1 MVDATTQLL
10 SRWGADAAAGKAV
23 EIGPEMS
30 RFALAIASRTLF
42 DRDVSQ
48 EADSGGKAFTVVAH
62 YLEARFNH
70 PFTSLPSWVPTAT
83 NRRFKQAVRRAD
95 GRDHGDL
102 LSMLMQARD
111 EESGESMT
119 NDQVRSES
127 LTFLIADHETT
138 ATALT
143 WTWYLLATHASI
155 RHGARAEVERVLGK
169 RAPTFADAAYLNTT
183 RMVIEESMRLY
194 PPIWALVRKSSP
206 W

>member
-1 MVDATTQLL
+1 
-10 SRWGADAAAGKAV
+10 
-23 EIGPEMS
+23 
-30 RFALAIASRTLF
+30 
-42 DRDVSQ
+42 
-48 EADSGGKAFTVVAH
+48 
-62 YLEARFNH
+62 
-70 PFTSLPSWVPTAT
+70 
-83 NRRFKQAVRRAD
+83 
-95 GRDHGDL
+95 
-102 LSMLMQARD
+102 MLMQARD

-127 LTFLIADHETT
+127 LTFLIAGHETT

-155 RHGARAEVERVLGK
+155 RHGARDGS
-169 RAPTFADAAYLNTT
+169 RAGAGETPPTFADAAYLNTT